1 MATFNNQNTTSSDPT
16 PAEALTSQP
25 SGRPHTPIIINT
37 KRQFYRP
44 PAAVAAATSSES
56 RGTHNNSN
64 TNNSRP
70 YNNSRPNYT
79 STYTDRGHTTG
90 RDTTRNY
97 SHGYQRNGPNNTDNG
112 GRGSAA
118 SSSYNNTP
126 PPPLP
131 EHVEEPIL
139 AQQLTEEQREILV
152 EPIEKFEE
160 LTDMD
165 NYGGD
170 GVNENLLR
178 GIYSNGFERPSII
191 QSMAIRPVLS
201 GQDVIAQAQSGM
213 GKTGAFCI
221 GTLGRINTAINTTQA
236 VVLAHTRELATQIET
251 VFRKISTNTPVRIS
265 ICIGGISPHENVASL
280 TGNGSGER
288 PHIVIGTPG
297 RMIDML
303 TRRDTNSGI
312 PVMDVRGI
320 KMLVIDEADAMLG
333 TTTNAAPSTRDGHRA
348 RQPHADNRGFVDE
361 INKIVGLIPEAA
373 QICLFSATMNSDFF
387 DLVERFLRNP
397 IKVVIKQDELTLDGI
412 KQFCVDV
419 DEQQYK
425 FVTLCD
431 LYKLLNINQSII
443 YCNSKRGVDYLAH
456 NLKQTG
462 YTVSSIHSGMD
473 HQQRELTMADFHSGK
488 SRVLVSTDLLARG
501 IDVQQVSVVINYDLP
516 ENVESYIHRIGRS
529 GRYGR
534 KGVAINI
541 ITGEDIDKIGQI
553 EQYYSTQIDPL
564 PINFENLLD

>member
-1 MATFNNQNTTSSDPT
+1 MSKFNKAKNTPIDNAIDFGPT
-16 PAEALTSQP
+16 PAEAAAISPTTPSPSPNNTNTSE
-25 SGRPHTPIIINT
+25 R
-37 KRQFYRP
+37 RQFYRP
-44 PAAVAAATSSES
+44 PSAVAAASSGGS
-56 RGTHNNSN
+56 RQ
-64 TNNSRP
+64 
-70 YNNSRPNYT
+70 YNNSKH
-79 STYTDRGHTTG
+79 TYNSASGGRGTG
-90 RDTTRNY
+90 GYNNGRGF
-97 SHGYQRNGPNNTDNG
+97 SQAYQRNSPNYLGNAS
-112 GRGSAA
+112 GS
-118 SSSYNNTP
+118 SVHNNAP
-126 PPPLP
+126 PAPPPLP
-131 EHVEEPIL
+131 DHVDEPL
-139 AQQLTEEQREILV
+139 PAPLLTDEQREVLV
-152 EPIEKFEE
+152 EPVEKFED
-160 LTDMD
+160 LSDTDTF
-165 NYGGD
+165 GGD

-191 QSMAIRPVLS
+191 QSRAIRPVLS

-221 GTLGRINTAINTTQA
+221 GTLGRVNTAINTTQA
-236 VVLAHTRELATQIET
+236 VVLAHTRELATQIES
-251 VFRKISTNTPVRIS
+251 VFRKICINTSVRIT
-265 ICIGGISPHENVASL
+265 ICIGGISTRDNVASL
-280 TGNGSGER
+280 TGNGTGQR

-312 PVMDVRGI
+312 PVMDIRGI

-333 TTTNAAPSTRDGHRA
+333 TTTEAAASGRGGHRP
-348 RQPHADNRGFVDE
+348 RHPHTENRGFVDE
-361 INKIVGLIPEAA
+361 INKIVGIIPENA
-373 QICLFSATMNSDFF
+373 QICLFSATMNRAFF
-387 DLVERFLRNP
+387 ELVEKFLRNP

-425 FVTLCD
+425 FMTLCD
-431 LYKLLNINQSII
+431 LYKFLNINQSII
-443 YCNSKRGVDYLAH
+443 YCNTKRSVEYLAH
-456 NLKQTG
+456 NLAETG
-462 YTVSSIHSGMD
+462 YTVSSIHGTMD
-473 HQQRELTMADFHSGK
+473 HQQREITMADFHSGK

-541 ITGEDIDKIGQI
+541 ITNEDIDKIGQI

-564 PINFENLLD
+564 PTNFERLLD